1 VSSISPHRA
10 DGLPNFCLI
19 LLASTRLPPQVFEEA
34 DCAAEAAVVERFD
47 LTGGLGVD
55 HIPIGLN
62 IITIA
67 RDNDANKHT
76 FLSDLANGQKAFH
89 LPRQYSRLAGW
100 V

>member
-1 VSSISPHRA
+1 LFGTSGKYPPTV
-10 DGLPNFCLI
+10 
-19 LLASTRLPPQVFEEA
+19 PQVFEEA

-47 LTGGLGVD
+47 LTGGFGVD